1 MAQIEIPKKLPL
13 LLIQNDILLP
23 GSSLRIPLSG
33 SSSMNMV
40 KSRLLSRNTL
50 ANSIVGIVTV
60 EDISDFEKTI
70 IDSKCKVIG
79 TAAFVLQVGCSNWPK
94 SNGYVLSTV
103 GVCRFS
109 LDKLVMEEPYPMGV
123 VTQLDYIYPNK
134 DTALSAECIK
144 MAQKIQKLASTL
156 LERLSFPAAQ
166 DMQKTVQNACYS
178 SLPDIVVPLLLPS
191 YEEKKEIL
199 YALDIEDRL
208 KKAMVIIRKYTSD
221 IKHMKKGDVPKTE
234 LFVIS
239 PKDQKL
245 LQIRSKTG
253 DNFFDVSDSVNE
265 IDELQ
270 NKIVKANLPVEVNK
284 VVVRDLHRL
293 KKMGPFSPE
302 HSIIRNY
309 IEFVVELPWS
319 TSSSETIDIHK
330 ARKDLDCEHYGM
342 DKVKQRVLEYLAVR
356 QLKSSARGPIL
367 CFVGPPGVG
376 KTSIGRSIAHTLG
389 RQFQRI
395 SLGGVSNQSDI
406 RGHRRT
412 YIGAMPGRIIQA
424 LKNAGVNNPVIL
436 LDEIDKMTSGVHGDP
451 AAALL
456 EVLDPLQNNHFIDHY
471 LNVPF
476 DLSQVT
482 FIATANQVKTIPAPL
497 LDRMETITVC
507 GYTVEE
513 KVYIAQQHLLPKQL
527 TENGLDSSIMTI
539 SANSLKQLIGSYTS
553 EAGVRNLER
562 KLGALCR
569 AVAVR
574 VAEKD
579 TEPASVLSLPV
590 DITPDTLETILGP
603 RLYQGMELWGRVG
616 TPGVAVGLAWTV
628 QGGCIT
634 MVEAT
639 KLAGGEGKLIL
650 TGHLGKV
657 MRESAQLALNWV
669 RGVAQ
674 QYGLVQQGEDLMND
688 IDVHIHFPEG
698 AVSKDGPSA
707 GITIATAL
715 VSLFAD
721 VPLVPGLAISG
732 ELTLRGVVL
741 PVGGIR
747 EKLLAAHS
755 TGLKKV
761 ILPKRC
767 IKDLFYVPQTIKDE
781 MSFLFVD
788 HMEEVIDAAF
798 DGLVAPVSHPS
809 FQSKL

>member
-590 DITPDTLETILGP
+590 DITPDTLETILGVTQLVSDCLQSDVP
-603 RLYQGMELWGRVG
+603 TSIDPDPDSGDEEELLDFDSSDITDPDSESSDESNESQNFDESFDGGFKHSSVFQPSCSVGRLGSPVVSGGPVTGRPTTN
-616 TPGVAVGLAWTV
+616 TPMTDQPTTSTPVNDRPTTRTPMSDMPT
-628 QGGCIT
+628 IST
-634 MVEAT
+634 P
-639 KLAGGEGKLIL
+639 
-650 TGHLGKV
+650 
-657 MRESAQLALNWV
+657 ESD
-669 RGVAQ
+669 RPTIST
-674 QYGLVQQGEDLMND
+674 LMND
-688 IDVHIHFPEG
+688 RPSMSI
-698 AVSKDGPSA
+698 GPS
-707 GITIATAL
+707 GDGSSITGRFL
-715 VSLFAD
+715 GNGVSL
-721 VPLVPGLAISG
+721 SG
-732 ELTLRGVVL
+732 GSVEHR
-741 PVGGIR
+741 
-747 EKLLAAHS
+747 
-755 TGLKKV
+755 
-761 ILPKRC
+761 
-767 IKDLFYVPQTIKDE
+767 
-781 MSFLFVD
+781 
-788 HMEEVIDAAF
+788 
-798 DGLVAPVSHPS
+798 
-809 FQSKL
+809 